1 MNIKDLLQRIDA
13 KAKPLGLTD
22 TQLSLMAGGRD
33 LVRNWRRAAAQGK
46 DTGTRTGSLEGIA
59 KGLGVTLEWL
69 TTGYSEERTAVQSN
83 GFSEAATPYEI
94 ANFPIKD
101 DDPQRALRSI
111 YGPAATTPATFKLTM
126 SLPAFAL
133 VANDVLVVDLARVP
147 SPGDLTLVTIL
158 DEATTETQ
166 TVIRRYLPPYLA
178 GGTLIDTD
186 KPMRTDQF
194 GVTVRYPVVGIM
206 RGLP

>member
-1 MNIKDLLQRIDA
+1 MNIKDLLLRIDE

-22 TQLSLMAGGRD
+22 SQLSLMAGGRD
-33 LVRNWRRAAAQGK
+33 MVRNWRRAAAQGK

-59 KGLGVTLEWL
+59 KGLGVSLEWL
-69 TTGYSEERTAVQSN
+69 TTGAAIERAVLQDS

-94 ANFPIKD
+94 ASYPIKD
-101 DDPQRALRSI
+101 NDPQGQLRSI

-133 VANDVLVVDLARVP
+133 VTDDVLVVDLARVP
-147 SPGDLTLVTIL
+147 SPGDLALVTIT
-158 DEATTETQ
+158 DETTTETQ
-166 TVIRRYLPPYLA
+166 TVVRRYLPPYLA
-178 GGTLIDTD
+178 GGMLIDTD
-186 KPMRTDQF
+186 KPMRMDQT
-194 GVTVRYPVVGIM
+194 GVTVRYPVIGVM